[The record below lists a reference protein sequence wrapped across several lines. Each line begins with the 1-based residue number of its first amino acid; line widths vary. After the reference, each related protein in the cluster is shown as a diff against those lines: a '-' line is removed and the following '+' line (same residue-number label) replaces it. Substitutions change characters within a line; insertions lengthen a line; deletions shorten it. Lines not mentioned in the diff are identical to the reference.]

1 MQWAAL
7 NDGGRVADP
16 ASAASARVT
25 SEAEESRLTSSYE
38 AALYF
43 IRDGN
48 REDAARELR
57 GILEHPMMSEAPTH
71 RTVASLRREVGGT
84 PVTLTPTMTQI
95 KFLSLKN
102 LGRLVADLADE
113 AEARDRAPG
122 GLPATSRS

>member
-48 REDAARELR
+48 REDAARD
-57 GILEHPMMSEAPTH
+57 GGAP
-71 RTVASLRREVGGT
+71 A
-84 PVTLTPTMTQI
+84 
-95 KFLSLKN
+95 
-102 LGRLVADLADE
+102 A
-113 AEARDRAPG
+113 RAPPNHSFP
-122 GLPATSRS
+122 LVQP

>member
-16 ASAASARVT
+16 ASAAAARVT

-48 REDAARELR
+48 REDAARELAW
-57 GILEHPMMSEAPTH
+57 M
-71 RTVASLRREVGGT
+71 
-84 PVTLTPTMTQI
+84 MTQVI
-95 KFLSLKN
+95 EKGT
-102 LGRLVADLADE
+102 GRRARLDGWQAAGKTGTTQ
-113 AEARDRAPG
+113 AARDAWFVGFTAEYVAGVQPPTR
-122 GLPATSRS
+122 R